1 MDSEYLPDGL
11 LIKVL
16 DKDWSKDS
24 LPAEDIVVPPME
36 LPDPDPDD
44 GNTHD
49 SLKAIE
55 KKWTDLALNRIANQ

>member
-16 DKDWSKDS
+16 DKEWSKDS
-24 LPAEDIVVPPME
+24 LPSEDIVVPPME

-55 KKWTDLALNRIANQ
+55 KKWTDLALNHIANQ